1 MIDTNSNKGKI
12 NINFITPT
20 FGGSG
25 KGAVSS
31 VNGRTG
37 DVVLTA
43 EDVKALPE
51 DTYIPSLEGYATEEY
66 VDNSVE
72 NLELENYYT
81 KEEVDEAVKNVEVD
95 LTGYA
100 THDYVQYAIEGL
112 EGPMGPQ
119 GPQGEPG
126 TSGIHVGSNAP
137 TDEDML
143 IWIDLDGTP
152 DGNLAT
158 MGYVDQAIK
167 DAAPDL
173 TPYALKEE
181 VPSTLGFATVVYV
194 DDKIDSI
201 EFPETDLSDY
211 YTKTEV
217 DAAIENVEV
226 DLTGYATE
234 KYVDEAIEAIPDVD
248 LTGYA
253 TEQYVDE
260 AIGGIPE
267 PDLSNYYNKDE
278 IDAAL
283 ENVDVDLTGYAT
295 ETYVDDAIEAIEIP
309 ETDLTNYY
317 TKTEVDKAISDAAFD
332 PSEIAEIKEVY
343 VGTEEPGPE
352 SDALIWIN
360 PNGTATPLATESFVQ
375 EQINSITVVDEV
387 SY

>member
-66 VDNSVE
+66 VDNTVQ

-81 KEEVDEAVKNVEVD
+81 KKEVDEAVKNVEVD

-100 THDYVQYAIEGL
+100 TEDYVNDVAGNLQ
-112 EGPMGPQ
+112 GPVGPQ

-126 TSGIHVGSNAP
+126 TSGIHVGPDAP

-152 DGNLAT
+152 DSNLAT
-158 MGYVDQAIK
+158 MGYVNQAIA

-173 TPYALKEE
+173 TPYALKTEI
-181 VPSTLGFATVVYV
+181 PSTTGLASIDYV
-194 DDKIDSI
+194 DEKVASVKL
-201 EFPETDLSDY
+201 PDLSKY

-217 DAAIENVEV
+217 DAAIENI
-226 DLTGYATE
+226 D
-234 KYVDEAIEAIPDVD
+234 IPDVD

-267 PDLSNYYNKDE
+267 TDLSNYYNKDE

-283 ENVDVDLTGYAT
+283 ENVEVDLTGYAT
-295 ETYVDDAIEAIEIP
+295 EKYVDDAVAAIDVGDI
-309 ETDLTNYY
+309 DLTDYY
-317 TKTEVDKAISDAAFD
+317 TKTEVDKAISDAAFE
-332 PSEIAEIKEVY
+332 PSEIADIEEVY
-343 VGTEEPGPE
+343 VGETEPGQE
-352 SDALIWIN
+352 SNALIWIN
-360 PNGTATPLATESFVQ
+360 PNGDSTPLATESFVQ

>member
-66 VDNSVE
+66 VDNTVQ

-81 KEEVDEAVKNVEVD
+81 KKEVDEAVKNVEVD

-100 THDYVQYAIEGL
+100 TEDYVNDIAGNLQ
-112 EGPMGPQ
+112 GPMGPQ

-126 TSGIHVGSNAP
+126 TSGIHVGPDAP

-158 MGYVDQAIK
+158 MGYVNQAIA

-173 TPYALKEE
+173 SPYALKEE
-181 VPSTLGFATVVYV
+181 IPSTTGLAPIVYV
-194 DDKIDSI
+194 DEKVASIKI
-201 EFPETDLSDY
+201 PEVDLSDY
-211 YTKTEV
+211 ALKSE
-217 DAAIENVEV
+217 
-226 DLTGYATE
+226 
-234 KYVDEAIEAIPDVD
+234 IPSTAG
-248 LTGYA
+248 LA

-295 ETYVDDAIEAIEIP
+295 EKYVDDAVAAIDVGDI
-309 ETDLTNYY
+309 DLTDYY
-317 TKTEVDKAISDAAFD
+317 TKEEVDTAISNAAFD
-332 PSEIAEIKEVY
+332 PSEIAEIEEVY
-343 VGTEEPGPE
+343 VGETEPGPE
-352 SDALIWIN
+352 SNALIWIN
-360 PNGTATPLATESFVQ
+360 PNGDSTPLATESFVQ